1 MSPLSRRPA
10 RRSPPGL
17 IQHLGDL
24 ISCLRLSGPQA
35 AISIGDGGTSK
46 DPQTRPL
53 CKEGNRRGKGASSET
68 QSQILF
74 FFFLVFIVPLLSYVR
89 FLVTPWTAA
98 RQASLSITNSQSL
111 FKPMSIESVMPS
123 NHLILCR
130 PLLLLPSVFPSI
142 RVFSNKSALRI
153 RWYFWRR

>member
-10 RRSPPGL
+10 GRSPPGL

-53 CKEGNRRGKGASSET
+53 CKEGNRRGKGASSEI

-74 FFFLVFIVPLLSYVR
+74 FFFSGFYCSFAQLCPIPCDPMDSSTPSFPVHHQLPELAQSHVHRVSDAIQPSHPLSSPSPAALS
-89 FLVTPWTAA
+89 LP
-98 RQASLSITNSQSL
+98 QHQGL
-111 FKPMSIESVMPS
+111 FQ
-123 NHLILCR
+123 
-130 PLLLLPSVFPSI
+130 
-142 RVFSNKSALRI
+142 
-153 RWYFWRR
+153 